1 MVLSR
6 RADELGTKKTTTT
19 TEAQPFSLD
28 TVVLHSINVKS
39 EMEEEGKTAARTE
52 GSFAVI
58 LQPYCVWL
66 ASAGARRTGEIDARS
81 LFAFSL
87 FLFLS
92 AGFIIRPLRRI
103 QMIDFPP
110 AIIRHGGSCYLSS
123 LIALRHPSF
132 ICSVKRLIT

>member
-1 MVLSR
+1 
-6 RADELGTKKTTTT
+6 
-19 TEAQPFSLD
+19 
-28 TVVLHSINVKS
+28 
-39 EMEEEGKTAARTE
+39 MEEEGKAAHTE

-66 ASAGARRTGEIDARS
+66 ASAGASRTGEVGARS

-92 AGFIIRPLRRI
+92 AGFIIRPLTRI
-103 QMIDFPP
+103 QTIDFPP
-110 AIIRHGGSCYLSS
+110 AIICHGGSCYLSS

-132 ICSVKRLIT
+132 ICSVKLLIT